1 MNLKLLGIIPFVTQG
16 YPKFIKNCKNDIQIF
31 RNQVLRMYLNVYKTK
46 KFNSQPIK
54 VSEEVSQV
62 KDDFIFKMN
71 ELYVMYHALSEDE
84 REVIDQLLSLM
95 F

>member
-16 YPKFIKNCKNDIQIF
+16 YPKFMKKCKNNIQIF
-31 RNQVLRMYLNVYKTK
+31 RNQVLRMYLNVHNTK
-46 KFNSQPIK
+46 KMHSQPIK
-54 VSEEVSQV
+54 VSDDFSQV
-62 KDDFIFKMN
+62 KGDFIFKMN